1 METAISTISV
11 LPVGKAEMERFINL
25 LVNEITSGIN
35 EPLQV
40 LVRLKYAEKVIAETL
55 KNERVDEVMIA
66 EYEKYGKGEKV
77 IIQGAELKQT
87 ETGVKYDYEASGDP
101 VWMNLDKQIA
111 DLTEKRKQRE
121 KMLQNLAYDQ
131 GIVDPE
137 SGAFINRPPKSSKTK
152 ISVTIK

>member
-11 LPVGKAEMERFINL
+11 LPVGKKEMERFINL
-25 LVNEITSGIN
+25 LVDEICSGQN

-55 KNERVDEVMIA
+55 KNERVDAIMIE
-66 EYEKYGKGEKV
+66 EYAKYGKDEKV
-77 IIQGAELKQT
+77 VIQGAELKQM

-101 VWMNLDKQIA
+101 VWMNLDKQITE
-111 DLTEKRKQRE
+111 LTEKRKHRE
-121 KMLQNLAYDQ
+121 KMLQNLSYDQ